1 MNKKT
6 LAVFSASLMLAN
18 AAMAATTA
26 VPLATAALPL
36 EDGGILAIAVACLGL
51 GIRIIQR
58 KRNR

>member
-18 AAMAATTA
+18 AAMAATSA
-26 VPLATAALPL
+26 PPSALPL
-36 EDGGILAIAVACLGL
+36 EDGGILAIAAACLSL